1 MAEQYDAII
10 IGAGIIGASVGL
22 ELSRRGWRTLN
33 VDRLPAAGYGSTSA
47 SCAIIRSHYSTL
59 DGTALAFEGYQYWK
73 NWAAHLAIEDE
84 RGLARFEEV
93 GCAIMKTET
102 NGYMA
107 SICANLD
114 ALDIAWE
121 DWDNEM
127 IMDRLPIYDLQSFA
141 PAKRMDEP
149 GFGEATGPA
158 MSGAI
163 FTPQAGYISDPQ
175 LATHNVQVAV
185 EAVGGRFL
193 FNSDVTE
200 IRRGQGG
207 DLGRVRGITLGN
219 GDEFYAPVVVNVAGP
234 HSAKIN
240 QLAGVADTMK
250 IKTRALRQEV
260 VHVPA
265 PPGFDYMAHGPVTS
279 DSDIACY
286 SRPEIGNH
294 ILFGSE
300 DPECDVREWVDPD
313 DYNTEFTAQWQAQAL
328 RAGQRIPTLEIPNQ
342 AKGVVSLYDV
352 TDDWIPIYDK
362 SDLPGFYMAVGT
374 SGNQFKNASVAGV
387 MMAELIIRCQ
397 DGHDHDTDPVH
408 MDYLHTKR
416 RANIGFF
423 SRNRVINPNSSF
435 TVLG

>member
-1 MAEQYDAII
+1 MAEQFDAII

-73 NWAAHLAIEDE
+73 NWAAHLGVEDE

-93 GCAIMKTET
+93 GCAIMKTES
-102 NGYMA
+102 NGYMK

-114 ALDIAWE
+114 ALDITWE
-121 DWDNEM
+121 DWDNAA
-127 IMDRLPIYDLQSFA
+127 IMERLPIYDLRSFA
-141 PAKRMDEP
+141 PAKRMDDP
-149 GFGEATGPA
+149 GFGEATRPS

-163 FTPQAGYISDPQ
+163 FTPQAGYITDPQ
-175 LATHNVQVAV
+175 LATHNVQVAA
-185 EAVGGRFL
+185 EAAGAAFL
-193 FNSDVTE
+193 FNADVRE
-200 IRRGQGG
+200 IRQSGG
-207 DLGRVRGITLGN
+207 KVRGITLAN
-219 GDEFYAPVVVNVAGP
+219 GDDIDAPVVANVAGP
-234 HSAKIN
+234 HSAIIN
-240 QLAGVADTMK
+240 EMAGVADAMN

-260 VHVPA
+260 VHIPA
-265 PPGFDYMAHGPVTS
+265 PEGFDYMSRGPVTS

-286 SRPEIGNH
+286 SRPETGNH

-300 DPECDVREWVDPD
+300 DPECDGREWVDPD
-313 DYNTEFTAQWQAQAL
+313 DYNTEFTDQWQTQAL
-328 RAGQRIPTLEIPNQ
+328 RAGQRVPDLKIPNQ

-352 TDDWIPIYDK
+352 TDDWIPIYDQ

-374 SGNQFKNASVAGV
+374 SGNQFKNAPVAGA
-387 MMAELIIRCQ
+387 MMAELIIATQGGR
-397 DGHDHDTDPVH
+397 DHDADPVQF
-408 MDYLHTKR
+408 DYLHTKR

-423 SRNRVINPNSSF
+423 SRNRKINPNSSF